1 MNNLFE
7 KLNHTERMLTEL
19 DNEMEA
25 VTTLPYYEIFGNE
38 SERDRDV
45 QMINRKKKLYLNK
58 KYNLLENIQIASEKE
73 KAKVSVLQRE
83 LQLKKVS

>member
-7 KLNHTERMLTEL
+7 KLNHTERMLAEL

-25 VTTLPYYEIFGNE
+25 VMTLPYYEIFGNK

-73 KAKVSVLQRE
+73 KAIVSVSQRN
-83 LQLKKVS
+83 LQLKKAS